1 MVVSFRGEAMK
12 TALYACLLLVLSG
25 CQSAFGPGTPSGL
38 RPIAAPVT
46 LGNQPIEN
54 ALVTQR
60 ESIVGYK
67 HGYSGSIT
75 IDSKILV
82 DIQRAGA
89 CLHLRSEVI
98 DVDTRFL
105 YILESFETL
114 YRMQVNARI
123 GRAVSYRADMDQGE
137 VSASLTVRGQPSPE
151 ASDSTLIFNIL
162 LEQLHLGGQTV
173 RQDEVVLRYRLGD
186 VVPEVT
192 GEQAD
197 YAYSLR
203 IVGETAV
210 AGRPVVVARAEGYV
224 WGEDKPM
231 RIDGVIHFDQATGV
245 ATFSDTELRHLS
257 SADDD
262 TRIRV
267 VRDLSLEQSGEGRG
281 APARSGKCLVET

>member
-1 MVVSFRGEAMK
+1 MK
-12 TALYACLLLVLSG
+12 IALYACLLLALSG
-25 CQSAFGPGTPSGL
+25 CQSAFGPGAPAGL
-38 RPIAAPVT
+38 K
-46 LGNQPIEN
+46 PIEN

-60 ESIVGYK
+60 ESIVGYNQ
-67 HGYSGSIT
+67 GYSGSIT

-105 YILESFETL
+105 YILESFESL

-123 GRAVSYRADMDQGE
+123 GRVVSYQADLDVGE
-137 VSASLTVRGQPSPE
+137 VSASLTTRGQASPE

-162 LEQLHLGGQTV
+162 LEQLHLGGQTI
-173 RQDEVVLRYRLGD
+173 RQDEVVLQYRLGD
-186 VVPEVT
+186 VVPQAT

-197 YAYSLR
+197 YAYRLR
-203 IVGETAV
+203 IIGETSV
-210 AGRPVVVARAEGYV
+210 AGRLVVVARAEGYV

-231 RIDGVIHFDQATGV
+231 GIDGVIHFDKATGV
-245 ATFSDTELRHLS
+245 ATFSDTQLRHLS
-257 SADDD
+257 GAEDD

-267 VRDLSLEQSGEGRG
+267 VRDLSLDDSGEGRN
-281 APARSGKCLVET
+281 APARRGKCLVET